1 VQVDILLV
9 LLVRLVLRAHQARQH
24 VLLANSLL
32 LRPQYAQQ
40 LQQVLIPALQAP
52 VRQQRALLAN
62 ILQLVL
68 QSVLC
73 VKQERLLLVQGQLRA
88 LPVEEAQFNQLLD
101 KMLVWLVQKVKA
113 LQKW

>member
-1 VQVDILLV
+1 M
-9 LLVRLVLRAHQARQH
+9 RQH
-24 VLLANSLL
+24 
-32 LRPQYAQQ
+32 
-40 LQQVLIPALQAP
+40 
-52 VRQQRALLAN
+52 RALSAD